1 MKLSILERLLTVG
14 RHRPHLHPEVLDFA
28 PPVAMQYPTTHDEG
42 PWVTSLSKGRFTRT
56 RANLEGYVGQA
67 FHTCPIEEEDRLF
80 ANFYEDL
87 WKISSEAGWSNRCIS
102 IEDAFRQMNG
112 TGYEGRVLVVPYASL
127 REAVGKDL
135 SEEEAEQIS
144 LAKGCVAE
152 VQGVKVISARSS
164 LPVGSAV
171 LATVKSLTGYY
182 TRVRDHVGVTIL
194 HADRSLIL
202 VGHEV
207 A

>member
-1 MKLSILERLLTVG
+1 MKLSIFERFLTVG
-14 RHRPHLHPEVLDFA
+14 RHHPHLQPEVLDFA
-28 PPVAMQYPTTHDEG
+28 PPVAMQYPTSHDEG
-42 PWVTSLSKGRFTRT
+42 PWITTLSKGRFTRT
-56 RANLEGYVGQA
+56 RANSEGYVGQA
-67 FHTCPIEEEDRLF
+67 FHPCPIDEEDRLF
-80 ANFYEDL
+80 TNFFEDF
-87 WKISSEAGWSNRCIS
+87 WKVSLEAGWSNRCVS

-112 TGYEGRVLVVPYASL
+112 MGYDGRVLVVPYASL
-127 REAVGKDL
+127 HEAVGKDL

-152 VQGVKVISARSS
+152 VQGVKIISARRS
-164 LPVGSAV
+164 LPEGSAV
-171 LATVKSLTGYY
+171 LATTKSLTGYY

-202 VGHEV
+202 VRHEV